1 MTDTSATLLALII
14 EDDDMSSDIFSITL
28 RDAGYATEVIKNGEA
43 ALARL
48 AQVMPH
54 VVTLDINLPRV
65 SGLQIYEY
73 IRSQEHLQRTWV
85 VIVSANAYQASTID
99 ETKDERLF
107 KFLKPISVAQ
117 LKRLVTA
124 LREEK

>member
-1 MTDTSATLLALII
+1 MTDTTLSPLALII
-14 EDDDMSSDIFSITL
+14 EDDEMSSDIFNITL
-28 RDAGYATEVIKNGEA
+28 RDAGYATEVIKNGEL
-43 ALARL
+43 ALERL
-48 AQVMPH
+48 AVVTPH

-65 SGLQIYEY
+65 TGLQIYDY
-73 IRSQEHLQRTWV
+73 IRSQEHLMRTWV